1 MQLLR
6 NDLTQAADSALSY
19 GLVNHI
25 RGNKVNQ
32 NRRCSITVSG
42 ARRSRAASI
51 ARVSPVKTKGGPR
64 SGYSRSCLFSGYTM
78 GVIACIASVLS
89 ESAFGG
95 AFQKAT
101 GFRPNGGY
109 E

>member
-6 NDLTQAADSALSY
+6 NDLTQAADSAFSY

-25 RGNKVNQ
+25 RGNNVNQ

-78 GVIACIASVLS
+78 GGHRVYRQRAL
-89 ESAFGG
+89 G
-95 AFQKAT
+95 KR
-101 GFRPNGGY
+101 FRGRFPKGHRIPTQWGL
-109 E
+109 